1 MRFSIFAISACIAVA
16 AATAALA
23 DTPLPHQKL
32 GLWQTS
38 MKMVGQDISSQ
49 SCVDAASEAQM
60 SAFSA
65 QLRSK
70 KCKSS
75 QITHNMDGSWTSI
88 STCEFT
94 PGQSHTTRT
103 TVTGDFNS
111 KYTAVMHS
119 DRPGAKD
126 TTMTSTW
133 LGPCKPGMRGGD
145 VIMSNGMKM
154 NMMDVPKGAH

>member
-1 MRFSIFAISACIAVA
+1 MRASIFAIASCIAVTA
-16 AATAALA
+16 VPAALA
-23 DTPLPHQKL
+23 DTPVPHQKL

-38 MKMVGQDISSQ
+38 MKMEGQDFSSQ

-60 SAFSA
+60 NAFSA

-75 QITHNMDGSWTSI
+75 QVTHNMDGSWTSS

-94 PGQSHTTRT
+94 PGQTRT
-103 TVTGDFNS
+103 TKATITGDFNS
-111 KYTAVMHS
+111 KFTIVVHA
-119 DRPGAKD
+119 DRPGEKD

-133 LGPCKPGMRGGD
+133 LGACKPGMRGGD
-145 VIMSNGMKM
+145 VVMSNGMKM
-154 NMMDVPKGAH
+154 NMMDH